1 MRFARENKEQILR
14 MHEEGCSSYEI
25 AENLGT
31 YSTKILRALKFLG
44 AEKETIQKLKS

>member
-25 AENLGT
+25 AENLVT
-31 YSTKILRALKFLG
+31 YSTKILRAIKFLG
-44 AEKETIQKLKS
+44 AEKRD